1 MITKDFEK
9 YYPLPWRIDSRQS
22 CYDMGYV
29 EDFIFLNLNG
39 DRGAHASKGVP
50 SLIDFTAR
58 NRVDMWAEG
67 YSLEQAR
74 MDALKYLVKCANLM
88 PEAVELLKSADEKL
102 LALCRTCDNAMSDA
116 GLGRF
121 VDCKNCNVESLDT
134 SIKELLAKLEGGAED
149 ERD

>member
-9 YYPLPWRIDSRQS
+9 YFPLPWRIDSRQS

-58 NRVDMWAEG
+58 NRVDMWTEG

-88 PEAVELLKSADEKL
+88 PEAVEVIRDLIGIAAVLDYGA
-102 LALCRTCDNAMSDA
+102 DNAVTRA
-116 GLGRF
+116 
-121 VDCKNCNVESLDT
+121 KQ
-134 SIKELLAKLEGGAED
+134 LLAKLEGGAED